1 MPEPAIK
8 MRQWGN
14 YRPINNGYF
23 TRRKVG
29 QAAQTGSMLII
40 VTFVFWQLSL
50 PASKQLMLIAV
61 DFGNQVHSAN
71 SSHQSIWQSATF
83 SPCYALIG
91 WHDPGWKSEFF
102 ILEKSILQFGE
113 IHFAIW
119 TINLAM
125 LLFLLVTLSSASMIQ
140 DERSHST
147 KFRNGFQTLAAN
159 TMKGWWSNLTFQ
171 EHFPILYPKWTW
183 RVKGCEG
190 WMDFAPFVEIK
201 AIGDHDSWLTPSRLV
216 GGYREWCA
224 DSTENLTTYVIS

>member
-1 MPEPAIK
+1 
-8 MRQWGN
+8 
-14 YRPINNGYF
+14 
-23 TRRKVG
+23 
-29 QAAQTGSMLII
+29 MLII
-40 VTFVFWQLSL
+40 VTFWQLTNSWCWL
-50 PASKQLMLIAV
+50 LLILAIKFTQQTV
-61 DFGNQVHSAN
+61 LTNQFG
-71 SSHQSIWQSATF
+71 SATF

-171 EHFPILYPKWTW
+171 EHFPTLYPKWTW

-224 DSTENLTTYVIS
+224 DSTENLTM